1 MNIRLFQ
8 LVVRSGPTPG
18 KIFPIMKTEV
28 IIGRDLSADIL
39 VNDAEVSRHHAV
51 IKFNAN
57 GYSIEDLGSTNG
69 TVINGQRITG
79 SQLLMGGELISL
91 GEHISLVFEPQPVLD
106 PDATIVS
113 NYQVPPVMQQPIQ
126 PVNVPPAF
134 IPITP
139 PIAQPM
145 SVPSSPP
152 ITPGYEPESFYLDD
166 LPEDKPA
173 RFPTWLI
180 ILLVVAVLIT
190 CGCLIAAL
198 SYIDS
203 NFLWCDLVPF
213 LPGCQL

>member
-28 IIGRDLSADIL
+28 IIGRDSSADIL

-79 SQLLMGGELISL
+79 PHMIMGGELISL
-91 GEHISLVFEPQPVLD
+91 GEHISLVFEPQPVID

-113 NYQVPPVMQQPIQ
+113 NYLVPPPVQPQIQPISVPSAFK
-126 PVNVPPAF
+126 PVAQ
-134 IPITP
+134 
-139 PIAQPM
+139 PIAQPI
-145 SVPSSPP
+145 SQPIPP
-152 ITPGYEPESFYLDD
+152 GFEPESFYMDD

-190 CGCLIAAL
+190 CGCLVAAL
-198 SYIDS
+198 TYIDN

>member
-28 IIGRDLSADIL
+28 IIGRDSSADIL

-79 SQLLMGGELISL
+79 PHMIMGGELISL
-91 GEHISLVFEPQPVLD
+91 GEHISLVFEPQPVID

-113 NYQVPPVMQQPIQ
+113 TYQVPPAMQQPNQ
-126 PVNVPPAF
+126 PVSVPSAF
-134 IPITP
+134 IPVAP
-139 PIAQPM
+139 PISAP
-145 SVPSSPP
+145 VSPP
-152 ITPGYEPESFYLDD
+152 ISQGFEPESFYLDD

-180 ILLVVAVLIT
+180 VLLVVAVVIT

-213 LPGCQL
+213 LPGCQLLP